1 MQKRKFST
9 QIQKNNI
16 FIGLNDLT
24 LIKITQIDDIKG
36 ALVNIQTLFESMIK
50 ISQDNPLIYISS
62 IAL

>member
-24 LIKITQIDDIKG
+24 LMKKTQIDDIKG

-50 ISQDNPLIYISS
+50 ISQDNPLRKFTY
-62 IAL
+62 AL